1 MARVWMFIGC
11 LFGASAVAMAAVAA
25 HALPARLDARGL
37 ASVQS
42 AIQMQGWH
50 ALALVLAAFWML
62 RAPPASLTLANFAC
76 VAFALGVVLFSGS
89 IYLAT
94 LVGIHL
100 GPTAPAGGLLL
111 IAAWLLLG
119 VSALVQGPAR

>member
-11 LFGASAVAMAAVAA
+11 LYGATAVAMAAIAA
-25 HALPARLDARGL
+25 HALPARLDARAL

-50 ALALVLAAFWML
+50 ALALFLAAFWML
-62 RAPPASLTLANFAC
+62 RAPPASFQLASLAC
-76 VAFALGVVLFSGS
+76 IGFALGVLLFSGS
-89 IYLAT
+89 IYLMTMA
-94 LVGIHL
+94 GIRL

-119 VSALVQGPAR
+119 VSALVQGTTR